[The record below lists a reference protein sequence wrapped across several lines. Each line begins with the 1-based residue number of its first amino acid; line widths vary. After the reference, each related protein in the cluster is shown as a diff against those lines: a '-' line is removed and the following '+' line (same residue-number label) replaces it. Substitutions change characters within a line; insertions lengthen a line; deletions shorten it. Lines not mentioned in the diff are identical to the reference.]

1 MSKEIARIREQAREA
16 HKAYIAALQLRQ
28 AQDKLRHEIKRQVS
42 MKKTVR
48 ELLEYLN
55 QVLSNPNLSEIDA
68 QEINEWKS
76 FFEIFAK
83 LTEDKIKGEWQKI
96 NREIRIK
103 QLLTR
108 KDFFSFRKF
117 IPFAKKNKHQD
128 NQVSDIN
135 LLFPT
140 TLEEDLYLILKLGL
154 TDEKA
159 KKEAEDLFNRVY
171 DSFGIEGFYRY
182 IDTIIHP
189 YYQGLRTLME
199 GVVKPDTTK
208 EDFQKMF
215 EESIPDSVEDYED
228 TYDLRGFIF
237 KICLKK
243 WEESHNL
250 NNQPVTPSL
259 QDALEQLPEET
270 KQEIDD
276 ILSEPSLDETD
287 PYEDFRIRILK
298 ILSILERYKVDTFFI
313 RQLESFLRKRVED
326 RELRSDSDNRFI
338 FGWIKNKKLDS
349 YPLKFDEVFL
359 RLFSK

>member
-1 MSKEIARIREQAREA
+1 MNTDQPRRKPYEEQIKDILRKRE
-16 HKAYIAALQLRQ
+16 
-28 AQDKLRHEIKRQVS
+28 QDKLRHEIKRQVH

-55 QVLSNPNLSEIDA
+55 QVLSNPTLSEIDA
-68 QEINEWKS
+68 QEINDWKS
-76 FFEIFAK
+76 FFEIFSE

-159 KKEAEDLFNRVY
+159 KKEVEGLFNRVY

-199 GVVKPDTTK
+199 EVVKPDTTK
-208 EDFQKMF
+208 EDFQEMF
-215 EESIPDSVEDYED
+215 EQSIPDSVEDYED

-250 NNQPVTPSL
+250 NNQPVTTSL
-259 QDALEQLPEET
+259 QGALEQLPEET

-313 RQLESFLRKRVED
+313 RQLESFLRERVEN
-326 RELRSDSDNRFI
+326 RKLRSDSDYRFI

-359 RLFSK
+359 RLISE